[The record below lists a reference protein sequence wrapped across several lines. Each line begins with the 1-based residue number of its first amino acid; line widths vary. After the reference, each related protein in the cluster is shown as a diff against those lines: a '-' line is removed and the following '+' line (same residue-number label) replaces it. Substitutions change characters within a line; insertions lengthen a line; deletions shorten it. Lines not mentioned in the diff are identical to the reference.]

1 MNQKIINSNKKGSQ
15 RIIDLYDTFLNLFGH
30 KNWWPA
36 DTPFEVVV
44 GTILTQQ
51 TKWENV
57 EKAIRNLKENGLMA
71 AEPLARAEL
80 EKLEGYVRCT
90 GFYRQKAKRL
100 KDISIFFNENP
111 RIFDK
116 PVNELRK
123 TLLSL
128 NGVGE
133 ETADSI
139 VLYAADKP
147 RFVIDAYTKR
157 ICGCMGIEGGYG
169 ELQSLFE
176 SSIPQDVPLYK
187 EFHALIVEYGKQFC
201 GKKRCSECVLVEN
214 KIYGRIKPQM
224 NADKR
229 RFVAV
234 VDQ

>member
-1 MNQKIINSNKKGSQ
+1 MNKKIINIDKKGSQ
-15 RIIDLYDTFLNLFGH
+15 RIIDLYDIFLNLFGH

-57 EKAIRNLKENGLMA
+57 EKAIRNLKENGFMA
-71 AEPLARAEL
+71 AEPLAIAEL

-100 KDISIFFNENP
+100 KDISIFFYENP
-111 RIFDK
+111 GIFDE
-116 PVNELRK
+116 PMNELRK

-139 VLYAADKP
+139 MLYAADKP

-157 ICGCMGIEGGYG
+157 MCGCIGIEGDYG
-169 ELQSLFE
+169 ELQFLFE

-201 GKKRCSECVLVEN
+201 GKKRCGECVLVEN
-214 KIYGRIKPQM
+214 
-224 NADKR
+224 DKM
-229 RFVAV
+229 
-234 VDQ
+234 Q

>member
-1 MNQKIINSNKKGSQ
+1 MIELYNK
-15 RIIDLYDTFLNLFGH
+15 FLNLFGH

-44 GTILTQQ
+44 GAVLTQQ

-71 AEPLARAEL
+71 KEPLARADL
-80 EKLEGYVRCT
+80 ENLEGLVRCT
-90 GFYRQKAKRL
+90 GFFRQKAKRL
-100 KDISIFFNENP
+100 KDISTFFYENP
-111 RIFDK
+111 GIFDK
-116 PVNELRK
+116 PVDELRDI
-123 TLLSL
+123 LLSM

-147 RFVIDAYTKR
+147 KFVIDAYTKR
-157 ICGCMGIEGGYG
+157 MCRCMGIEGDYG

-176 SSIPQDVPLYK
+176 SSIPLDVPLYK

-234 VDQ
+234 VH